1 MVLHCILAELDAEL
15 RSRAETRRNNG
26 DDGDDGSGGITD
38 LFAFLDDTSSVVT
51 YDVLLCLFQRFVEL
65 GAPSGCLLAQGKYKI
80 LTSTCGV
87 SPRQFLHPNHR
98 FNLDTALITFCGG
111 PSGELLHGTR
121 LLGYPLGNAAY
132 VRSFLQEATSD
143 FNAATTALN
152 DCISDPQVRFTIF
165 KACVQPKISHLEL
178 PDMGT
183 TQHPNTPSPF
193 TAATS
198 NITHTFLTTLL
209 HGQDTDRELSTVS
222 LLQAIQPVAMGGLG
236 LRSSCDSRVGR
247 FLLSTIRSIRHTSD
261 DVTLPTPTDEDHPP
275 LTIELPATIRRLF
288 HPWQSTSPQ
297 LVKVFQHFQD
307 HLHQLPPFSDTK
319 IPDLP
324 NYITC
329 QAPLTDL
336 AKKLYRR
343 LVSTRLKD
351 HASTL
356 PIEDQLALRSLQNH
370 LATVPLAHTT
380 RRLPANRLHPAD
392 FRTLVGLSICDT
404 IFDGPIPTTRCLC
417 NHADLDKRGHHLF
430 SCSEVHKTTAHH
442 IIRDA
447 LHRIFKEIA

>member
-1 MVLHCILAELDAEL
+1 MRPTQNLPPRAPRHGNHPTPQHTIPVHCRHLQ
-15 RSRAETRRNNG
+15 
-26 DDGDDGSGGITD
+26 
-38 LFAFLDDTSSVVT
+38 
-51 YDVLLCLFQRFVEL
+51 Y
-65 GAPSGCLLAQGKYKI
+65 
-80 LTSTCGV
+80 
-87 SPRQFLHPNHR
+87 HP
-98 FNLDTALITFCGG
+98 
-111 PSGELLHGTR
+111 
-121 LLGYPLGNAAY
+121 
-132 VRSFLQEATSD
+132 Q
-143 FNAATTALN
+143 
-152 DCISDPQVRFTIF
+152 
-165 KACVQPKISHLEL
+165 L
-178 PDMGT
+178 P
-183 TQHPNTPSPF
+183 
-193 TAATS
+193 
-198 NITHTFLTTLL
+198 TTLL

-222 LLQAIQPVAMGGLG
+222 FLQAIQPVAMGGLG

-288 HPWQSTSPQ
+288 HQWQSTSPQ

-447 LHRIFKEIA
+447 LHRIFKEIAPYVNSIGDAIVCKEHRGFHRIATHLRPPGDVSIHYGDTKTNRYSALIVDVTSLGFTPSSLHDVSQPTTHCVLKHHMRKEDGKFKGGRGHTAGHTFISGQDVTSSLNHQN